1 MTNAIILGGRMFKKF
16 GLGFL
21 AFLLFITAALPA
33 SGQADDF
40 PVVMSMRDRKATV
53 DKITQMRLDQ
63 LLPRIMREIGFDMWI
78 MISNE
83 DNYDPVFLTMVP
95 YDAWCPITQILVFSD
110 LGEGKAIE
118 RLNISRTNMEGLHE
132 KSWTPPHI
140 KTHEGEGQWECLAR
154 IVKER
159 DPKRIGIN
167 ESDVI
172 WAADGLTASLK
183 RKLVETIGP
192 KYAKRLESAEK
203 MSTLWLETLLDEEL
217 DLYECAV
224 AISHA
229 LIAETFS
236 NKVITPGVTTTDD
249 LVFHYRQRT
258 AEFGLDKAFRPFFR
272 ILGRHPEMKKKYSVD
287 DKIIRRGDVLQC
299 DVGVKY
305 LRYHTD
311 TQEMAYVLRRG
322 ETDVPEGLKA
332 GMAEGNRLQDI
343 YCSEF
348 QEGLTGNQMLTNILK
363 KAKAMG
369 IEKPRVYSHSVGYY
383 LHEPGPLIG
392 LPWEQENTGPRGE
405 VTLVRNSCFTVE
417 LSVDRPVPEWGGQ
430 EFRFKLEQDIVFT
443 KKGVFYLDGR
453 QTKFHVIK

>member
-1 MTNAIILGGRMFKKF
+1 MLKKS
-16 GLGFL
+16 GLGFV
-21 AFLLFITAALPA
+21 AFLLFLTAALPTFA
-33 SGQADDF
+33 QVDDF
-40 PVVMSMRDRKATV
+40 PVVMSMRDRKAAV
-53 DKITQMRLDQ
+53 DKITMMRLDR
-63 LLPRIMREIGFDMWI
+63 LLPRVMRETGFDMWI

-95 YDAWCPITQILVFSD
+95 YDAWCPITQILVFYD
-110 LGEGKAIE
+110 PGNGKPIE

-132 KSWTPPHI
+132 KSWTPPHTA
-140 KTHEGEGQWECLAR
+140 THEGEEQWECLGR

-159 DPKRIGIN
+159 NPKRIGIN

-183 RKLVETIGP
+183 RRLVKALDP
-192 KYAKRLESAEK
+192 KFTKRLESAEK
-203 MSTLWLETLLDEEL
+203 LSTLWLETLLDEEL

-224 AISHA
+224 AVSHA

-236 NKVITPGVTTTDD
+236 NKVITPGVTTADD
-249 LVFHYRQRT
+249 LVFHYRQRM
-258 AEFGLDKAFRPFFR
+258 AELGLDKAFRPFFR
-272 ILGRHPEMKKKYSVD
+272 ILGRHPEMLKKYPME

-299 DVGVKY
+299 DVGIKY
-305 LRYHTD
+305 LRYNTD

-332 GMAEGNRLQDI
+332 GMAEGNKLQDV

-348 QEGLTGNQMLTNILK
+348 KEGLTGNQMLVNILK

-405 VTLVRNSCFTVE
+405 VTLVPNSCFTVE

-430 EFRFKLEQDIVFT
+430 EFRFKLEQDIVYT

-453 QTKFHVIK
+453 QTKFHVIE